1 MNAIDVF
8 CNFHGNVLDL
18 KQNTLTPILAAS
30 SDMAAHS
37 RSRSTWLGVGVRKTT
52 APYGRYHEVRDVA
65 FFCALA
71 AAFWPQGRY
80 SSAESGSAL
89 LHCCSKVVWAA
100 KAEGRENTL

>member
-1 MNAIDVF
+1 M
-8 CNFHGNVLDL
+8 
-18 KQNTLTPILAAS
+18 LTPILAAS

-52 APYGRYHEVRDVA
+52 APYDRYPEVRDVA